1 MNSTT
6 KPSYSPTPTPLEHYL
21 MQEVGALTRR
31 VDFLSDKNRF
41 DRQAL
46 MRTQQYV
53 LELECRLEAME
64 EVVTRLVQRE
74 HPMVQD
80 AVEATLEMMMAEQD
94 HDHTDIERILD
105 EMRIPT
111 DFDDFFDGLIEDNE
125 M

>member
-6 KPSYSPTPTPLEHYL
+6 KPSYSPTPLEHYL

>member
-6 KPSYSPTPTPLEHYL
+6 KPSYAPTPLEGYL

-31 VDFLSDKNRF
+31 VDYLSDKNRF

>member
-1 MNSTT
+1 
-6 KPSYSPTPTPLEHYL
+6 